1 MYTLSKG
8 LGSGNATRL
17 AAPTSPGLDPEVLAL
32 VRRARTGDSLAQTEL
47 IRRYRARLSG
57 FLRPRVNL
65 THEVEDL
72 LQAVWIK
79 MVRRIR
85 SLREPERFE
94 TWVFTLARNAA
105 LDHMRRARCRPVG
118 TADESVLF
126 GLPDEHRPERY
137 REIAEALEVAL
148 RPFGPRERRMVR
160 QLIDGES
167 YGAIAAREGISLNA
181 LKVRIHRLR
190 LVLRVS
196 VRAAHE
202 GTVTEEDTPA
212 GRVAA

>member
-8 LGSGNATRL
+8 LGSVDATTP
-17 AAPTSPGLDPEVLAL
+17 AAPASPGLDPEVLAL
-32 VRRARTGDSLAQTEL
+32 VRRARTGDASAQAEL

-57 FLRPRVNL
+57 FLRPRVHL

-105 LDHMRRARCRPVG
+105 LDHMRRVRCRPVG
-118 TADESVLF
+118 TADESLLV

-148 RPFGPRERRMVR
+148 RQFGPRERRMVR

-196 VRAAHE
+196 VRAAQDGAVSTDE
-202 GTVTEEDTPA
+202 LAA

>member
-8 LGSGNATRL
+8 LGSGNATRP

-148 RPFGPRERRMVR
+148 RQFGPRERRVVR

-196 VRAAHE
+196 VRAAQD
-202 GTVTEEDTPA
+202 GVVSTDGAAA

>member
-1 MYTLSKG
+1 MYTLAKG
-8 LGSGNATRL
+8 LGSFE
-17 AAPTSPGLDPEVLAL
+17 AAKPAALVSPGLDPEVLAL
-32 VRRARTGDSLAQTEL
+32 VRRARTGDSGAQAEL

-72 LQAVWIK
+72 LQAAWIK

-94 TWVFTLARNAA
+94 TWIFTLARNSA
-105 LDHMRRARCRPVG
+105 LDHLRRARCRPVG
-118 TADESVLF
+118 TADESVLV
-126 GLPDEHRPERY
+126 GLPDERCPERY

-148 RPFGPRERRMVR
+148 RQFGPRERRVIR

-196 VRAAHE
+196 VRAAQE
-202 GTVTEEDTPA
+202 GAVSAEDAPT
-212 GRVAA
+212 GRAAA

>member
-8 LGSGNATRL
+8 LGSGNATRP